1 MRQKKAQ
8 DATQQ
13 LNFNV
18 NGNQYRYEQTD
29 QYQQNYQIL
38 KNSQRQSDFSQQQ
51 NETYRLQN
59 NQSYYKNEGQISMHS
74 SSQFSQPFAID
85 QQLTIQKPA
94 TIQGRK
100 IDSQQ
105 QVQVSFRQSLN
116 HQPNM
121 FFQNQ
126 QVTMQFNPIQQREKG
141 FQNSQ
146 ICQGQIQNQI
156 FQTSSNSQQ
165 SGSSNCST
173 IQMKKKYTHTKED
186 QSYQGPI
193 NQIIN
198 IEIQQQPNSQKKK
211 RPTSSLNQNQL
222 KTIYEDIKKTTRK
235 PRSASNTPQKDRSYR
250 EKSSRSA
257 SKKKQEERSQK
268 KLSQT
273 QEIKASNKINYENQE
288 NQLNKN
294 ENCSDKNLLQG
305 SSTRRKKKTSNSVH
319 IKPVSK
325 LNEPLQ
331 PQQHS
336 NSKSKSPGK
345 VSKNSLHQ
353 GVQHNIGSGK
363 VLGEKNFNSPQ
374 KSGKAVN
381 TTKSPEDKQKKKKK
395 TSLSKSK
402 SKPRLNHAKSTSQ
415 LLVSQYQQSHSQSIQ
430 NDIPK
435 HQSTSTQNLKEIDTF
450 IKKNA
455 QKIQCN
461 TYIYFKGG
469 KQIHIIKYLQNKVE
483 QFQKKQEEI
492 EEKLKSKQEEE
503 KRKIQNEQIRKENL
517 VKFCKLKKANEN
529 IQNQPNIHLTAL
541 QLQQKYAWG
550 TNQQRIK
557 MHQIIQSQLFSQ
569 QQQYQQQSHQQ
580 SIERNQFNNTYAFQ
594 KGQFNNS
601 EEDLQNQLIEKEK
614 KRRQQSGLSFLNN
627 YDEQII
633 KKKLEYEKS
642 KQELIAK
649 NEPNDD
655 QNKKKLVAPLNH
667 EEIKKF
673 MILKKRRLENENKK
687 RQEQQKERQ
696 ERLKNNLHILDQEIK
711 NQRQNNSCQV
721 QLQQEKEK
729 HFTNTNNQNHQR
741 SKSSQRKKK
750 NRTVST
756 PNLERFFNK
765 TQNQNNFAI
774 NNHENFLQK
783 DLSHKQLIIN
793 YNENYIPNS
802 SVQEYEEEMFLQNN
816 YFSNTQQQYAKK
828 YDQNMLQNH
837 QISSNNN
844 AGNSTDINEENFDL
858 LNMEFKKMFNLS
870 GNNDNKLME
879 FSQSINKTYQLT
891 TQGQSNNASNK
902 LVGSSGK
909 KGKSKQ
915 IDFIKPKSISMHASS
930 SVGNL
935 KLAQGFDSSHFGN
948 IQNVNPQ
955 FMKIKENSKEKIP
968 KKTRKSQATSISP
981 EPKILTKSSS
991 TVFKNIPQQS
1001 GFENNKKQP
1010 LYQKIEGQDQVAL
1023 KDKYI
1028 QELINSKKD
1037 ELKNMYNQINARM
1050 NLIKHNTNGYEQQS
1064 KASNQHEMNI
1074 EDKDDQ
1080 EIYEQKYFNQPLNNK
1095 KIQQAILQQQH
1106 VNSNS
1111 LGSVNS
1117 SQRRVHISNA
1127 SPIKEEPE
1135 EEDKGHFSN
1144 LPHPQNNTKA
1154 QTNYVNSFQQ
1164 IFQNNKKD
1172 FIVTDSSNLTN
1183 NNYPHAINSNPNES
1197 DSLRN
1202 NQNLKDFQQGNF
1214 KKQNLKDSN
1223 SIHSNPS
1230 SQQSNLMIS
1239 PIQQGSLNLPFN
1251 QIQNNSKASIHSQS
1265 KATPSKSIS
1274 GISAIESKKDLQ
1286 NKQVNELNINITA
1299 PVNTQQQLNGP
1310 IQQNV
1315 SEQQISQ
1322 IHSRNDSQIIP
1333 ADPNAPVSLNLKET
1347 IQSKSYISTKNDCK
1361 FSQVNQIPQ
1370 QDADQQFSDIEN
1382 GMLSSKD
1389 LQMQQNDDMPILP
1402 LNINL
1407 QHRVQQMKKRTHN
1420 TDNEESQD
1428 STLRNKAAAPF
1439 GQDTTNQ
1446 VIQKNAQKDRNQNG
1460 IQVAITSKTP
1470 QSSNR
1475 EENNSRSQYQNLQ
1488 KDYTQFEQQEDI
1500 KLELIKEVETQN
1512 QMSSSNF
1519 ESQVFQKNFNNTNP
1533 SLQPNNNQK
1542 APQQTPRENIQQN
1555 SNQSDEAEEIDVD
1568 YLFDLDYDQLQEL
1581 KMIIFQSDPENPEIQ
1596 ALSEQLILY
1605 DAAATIIQKVFRG
1618 YYTRKCIAAII
1629 EYQRQQDE
1637 EEELLYQQAEKF
1649 LEENQIEP
1657 EELLEGN
1664 PIPLML
1670 QQQQQNVP
1678 YYSSDQLK
1686 EYENR
1691 EIQFNKNDN
1700 SQSQQQQALNKNSN
1714 NFISE
1719 NEFPIKINDYQSSNN
1734 KEENTFNRESQ
1745 GNHPF
1750 FTSLSMP
1757 EQSINNDLYHQ
1768 KNYNDDLLQPKQS
1781 DFMPDFD
1788 FYDKTEKSQQN
1799 SAENQKSNSGIN
1811 NISDSNALHPF
1822 VQQPLQNQNSNI
1834 ESGKQN
1840 NNNSNNNN
1848 SQNSSNQVQKN
1859 KFIDGINNQNY
1870 RDQSFN
1876 QLNMKEIN
1884 DQSKSLVTVKEFD
1897 TSSKDNYKGV
1907 DSVVS
1912 QNNQDVGKNIFS
1924 PNNQSHLQMEISKLQ
1939 EQAKMWNQMINQ
1951 IVQLPENQSQQFK
1964 SDALKI
1970 LNDLQK
1976 QSEMSKQILIENIK
1990 LNQQIQKSPNIS
2002 TDRFPLSEIDNMN
2015 DKLNC
2020 SNLKSG
2026 EISQANDKEMTIND
2040 KSIQNKQ
2047 SSQNYQIIQN
2057 SQKQGQSMMDDKKTQ
2072 NQSGQTSKKTL
2083 QLDIEEI
2090 ESNYNLQ
2097 QRGQKIEK
2105 DQKSNDSKVNDQQ
2118 QGRKNSENDTI
2129 SQEQRAMVRALSVS
2143 SVESNELRYVNI
2155 VANNSLGFSNK
2166 ITKAK
2171 QNFIDRLNSD
2181 HILNSNSNRNSH
2193 NGNESVS
2200 SVGSSFFDKQ
2210 PFKEFTSKILQK
2222 YTMPQESVEELIKT
2236 REEAIEQKHKTQMD
2250 LIHKMHE
2257 RNRISPK
2264 SFERKQFE
2272 LEKWVSKE
2280 RENLKVVKKEIE
2292 RGWEQFAQTIK
2303 QTKRDLEFLEQTKR
2317 IDTSKLLQ
2325 SSEED
2330 QLRRLLSMRSES
2342 EHSIEEIGFAERR
2355 SIDGVYSFKNH
2366 QPEDPNKIKIVDNYK
2381 PVDYSNL
2388 SNTSSSNI
2396 RNRNNSDNISQAASI
2411 RSRQVSQP
2419 NSTNIEEMNQYPDSD
2434 QMFEETYNNSTI
2446 KANTKYLNVE
2456 QQLQLAQKNQED
2468 IQKQQLQKQIDNSKI
2483 DQNKVKESNEEK
2495 LANTLEK
2502 QARNIS
2508 SNGSSVYDG
2517 DEEIDQFL
2525 TAEKNKNE
2533 GNIQISQRRAFDMYG
2548 YSDED
2553 DYGINNQNIHQNNE
2567 IYIDQESENNDRL
2580 DVSPIF
2586 TVSSASKQGTQDKES
2601 LKYLMNNNQGE
2612 IAQNM
2617 KIESD
2622 SKYDKIK
2629 QFNKRN
2635 SQESRMSESQPSSP
2649 LSQSSKKNQDPYQT
2663 IEYDDEGNS
2672 KKQTVSNKVSPKLG
2686 FMRGDL
2692 LQEEGIEDKVNYVSD
2707 QTLNYLVD
2715 DAAKGKNI
2723 KNIKDKQQNEKDT
2736 NQQQGNMIQINFLEP
2751 IKARQNVYNLDD
2763 FPDVSEK
2770 TSSLETSSGIFKVFN
2785 PLTESSNIQDKKNQ
2799 HQNKEE
2805 EQLQKQNNNNT
2816 STKQKNLIPSPP
2828 NSPTQRENS
2837 VQNKNIGDKKPLQNN
2852 FLLDLV
2858 QNDQKQNTQEI
2869 NQNLQNQN
2877 EREKQDKI
2885 APEDLYLTQN
2895 SQQQLQFSE
2904 NILTTQ
2910 NNPPGL
2916 ECATLNFIK
2925 DYLVAF
2931 SEFIK
2936 DNFTDEFLERV
2947 NIPLGMDPQEFLKT
2961 FTITETIDNSNGEI
2975 SAAPIYP
2982 IVKYIHMQRPVV
2994 SEELFAHFNEIFN
3007 RERDLSLMTEE
3018 LFELERFHMR
3028 MIFDC
3033 FNEALDSMRPF
3044 GLRGKPLPWKIN
3056 SNKLSSI
3063 IITPD
3068 NIEKIL
3074 GLAIAKV
3081 LKWGSF
3087 LCGFIPERIESPTGE
3102 IVQIEDEYLNQ
3113 IKEDRLAQML
3123 ENEVIENEDKWLTY
3137 EDEETD
3143 VQLEIADDIFNYI
3156 IEETAMIVHSLQNGQ
3171 AVNQIKNE
3179 TSSDLNDNQNIER
3192 NFNNNSY
3199 ETLSKNIFGNPNI
3212 TKGAKKQGL
3221 GGGIRPTND
3230 LGISQKQAQEKKQL
3244 QKELFLKNLQNS
3256 SLNNNQQ
3263 SQKDQL
3269 NSSF

>member
-8 DATQQ
+8 DSTQQ

-18 NGNQYRYEQTD
+18 NRNQYKYEKTD
-29 QYQQNYQIL
+29 QYQQNYQ
-38 KNSQRQSDFSQQQ
+38 KNSQRQSDYSLQQ
-51 NETYRLQN
+51 NETYRLQS
-59 NQSYYKNEGQISMHS
+59 NQSYYKNEGQASMLS
-74 SSQFSQPFAID
+74 SSQFSQPFVLD
-85 QQLTIQKPA
+85 QQLAIQKSA
-94 TIQGRK
+94 AIQGRK

-105 QVQVSFRQSLN
+105 QVQVSIRQSLN

-126 QVTMQFNPIQQREKG
+126 QVIMQFNPIQQREKG
-141 FQNSQ
+141 FQNNQ
-146 ICQGQIQNQI
+146 IYQGQIQNQI

-165 SGSSNCST
+165 SVSSNSST
-173 IQMKKKYTHTKED
+173 VLMKKKYSYSKED
-186 QSYQGPI
+186 QSDQGPF

-198 IEIQQQPNSQKKK
+198 IDIQHQPNSQKKK

-257 SKKKQEERSQK
+257 SKKKQEEKSQK

-273 QEIKASNKINYENQE
+273 QEIKSGSKIHYENQE
-288 NQLNKN
+288 NELNKN
-294 ENCSDKNLLQG
+294 ENCSDKHLLQG
-305 SSTRRKKKTSNSVH
+305 SSARRKKKTSNSVH

-325 LNEPLQ
+325 INEPLQ
-331 PQQHS
+331 PQQNS

-345 VSKNSLHQ
+345 VSKNSLHN
-353 GVQHNIGSGK
+353 GVQHNIGNSK

-374 KSGKAVN
+374 KSGKAVS

-402 SKPRLNHAKSTSQ
+402 SKPRLNQAKSTSQ
-415 LLVSQYQQSHSQSIQ
+415 LLVSHHQQPHTQSIQ

-455 QKIQCN
+455 QKIQ
-461 TYIYFKGG
+461 F
-469 KQIHIIKYLQNKVE
+469 E
-483 QFQKKQEEI
+483 QFMKKQEEI
-492 EEKLKSKQEEE
+492 EEKRKCKQEEE

-529 IQNQPNIHLTAL
+529 IQNQQNIHLTSL

-557 MHQIIQSQLFSQ
+557 MHQIIQNQLFSQ
-569 QQQYQQQSHQQ
+569 QQQLPHQQ
-580 SIERNQFNNTYAFQ
+580 SIERNQFNDTYAFQ

-642 KQELIAK
+642 KQDQIAK
-649 NEPNDD
+649 NVVNED

-687 RQEQQKERQ
+687 RQEFQKERQ

-721 QLQQEKEK
+721 QLYQEKEK
-729 HFTNTNNQNHQR
+729 HFANTNYQNHQR
-741 SKSSQRKKK
+741 SKSQQKKKK

-765 TQNQNNFAI
+765 TQSFNNVGI
-774 NNHENFLQK
+774 NNQDNFLQK
-783 DLSHKQLIIN
+783 DLSHKQFRIN
-793 YNENYIPNS
+793 NNENILPNS
-802 SVQEYEEEMFLQNN
+802 NVLEYEEEMFLQNN

-828 YDQNMLQNH
+828 YDQNNYKQNVLQNH

-858 LNMEFKKMFNLS
+858 LNLEFKKLFNLS

-879 FSQSINKTYQLT
+879 FSQSMNKTHQLT
-891 TQGQSNNASNK
+891 TQGQSNNTSNK
-902 LVGSSGK
+902 LGSSGK

-915 IDFIKPKSISMHASS
+915 IDYIKPKSISMHASS
-930 SVGNL
+930 SLGNL

-948 IQNVNPQ
+948 IQNFNSQ
-955 FMKIKENSKEKIP
+955 FMKMKENSKEKNP

-991 TVFKNIPQQS
+991 TVFKNTPQQS
-1001 GFENNKKQP
+1001 GQDNNKKQP
-1010 LYQKIEGQDQVAL
+1010 LYQKIEGQDQIIL

-1037 ELKNMYNQINARM
+1037 ELKSMYNQINARM
-1050 NLIKHNTNGYEQQS
+1050 SLIKHNPNVNEVQPKTND
-1064 KASNQHEMNI
+1064 QHDINL

-1117 SQRRVHISNA
+1117 SLRRVHISNA

-1144 LPHPQNNTKA
+1144 LPHPSNNTKA

-1214 KKQNLKDSN
+1214 KKLNQKDSN

-1239 PIQQGSLNLPFN
+1239 PIKQGSVNIPFH
-1251 QIQNNSKASIHSQS
+1251 QIQNNSKASIHSQG
-1265 KATPSKSIS
+1265 KATPSKTLS

-1286 NKQVNELNINITA
+1286 NKQISEQIINLIA
-1299 PVNTQQQLNGP
+1299 PTNTQQYLNGP

-1315 SEQQISQ
+1315 SEQQLSQ
-1322 IHSRNDSQIIP
+1322 INSRNESQTIP

-1347 IQSKSYISTKNDCK
+1347 IQSKSYISTKNDCGI
-1361 FSQVNQIPQ
+1361 SQVNQMPQ
-1370 QDADQQFSDIEN
+1370 QDVDHQLSDLEN

-1389 LQMQQNDDMPILP
+1389 LQMQQNDEMPILP

-1428 STLRNKAAAPF
+1428 STLRNKQAPPF
-1439 GQDTTNQ
+1439 GQDATNQ
-1446 VIQKNAQKDRNQNG
+1446 YMQKIPQKDRSANG

-1475 EENNSRSQYQNLQ
+1475 EENNSRSQNQHFQ
-1488 KDYTQFEQQEDI
+1488 KDYTQFEQQEEI
-1500 KLELIKEVETQN
+1500 KLELIKEIETQN

-1533 SLQPNNNQK
+1533 SLQPGVNQK

-1555 SNQSDEAEEIDVD
+1555 SNQPDEAEEIDVD
-1568 YLFDLDYDQLQEL
+1568 YLYDLDYDQLQEL

-1596 ALSEQLILY
+1596 ALSEQLILH

-1664 PIPLML
+1664 PIPLIL
-1670 QQQQQNVP
+1670 QQQQQNIP

-1691 EIQFNKNDN
+1691 EIQFNKNEN
-1700 SQSQQQQALNKNSN
+1700 SQLQQQMQN
-1714 NFISE
+1714 NIINNVISE
-1719 NEFPIKINDYQSSNN
+1719 NEFPIKINDFSNSNN

-1750 FTSLSMP
+1750 FTSLSIP

-1768 KNYNDDLLQPKQS
+1768 KNYNDDLLQP
-1781 DFMPDFD
+1781 
-1788 FYDKTEKSQQN
+1788 N
-1799 SAENQKSNSGIN
+1799 
-1811 NISDSNALHPF
+1811 DSNQLHTF
-1822 VQQPLQNQNSNI
+1822 VEQQLQNQQINI

-1840 NNNSNNNN
+1840 NNNSSLIN
-1848 SQNSSNQVQKN
+1848 QPNQVQKN
-1859 KFIDGINNQNY
+1859 KFMDGINNY
-1870 RDQSFN
+1870 REQSFN

-1912 QNNQDVGKNIFS
+1912 QNNQDLGKNIFS

-1964 SDALKI
+1964 NDALKI

-1990 LNQQIQKSPNIS
+1990 LNQQIQKSPIIS

-2026 EISQANDKEMTIND
+2026 ETSQANDKEMAISD
-2040 KSIQNKQ
+2040 KSVQNKQ
-2047 SSQNYQIIQN
+2047 SSLNYQLIQN
-2057 SQKQGQSMMDDKKTQ
+2057 AQKQNQFLADDKRAQ
-2072 NQSGQTSKKTL
+2072 NQSGQASKKNL

-2097 QRGQKIEK
+2097 QRGQKTEK
-2105 DQKSNDSKVNDQQ
+2105 DQKSTDSKANDQQ
-2118 QGRKNSENDTI
+2118 QGRKNSENDI
-2129 SQEQRAMVRALSVS
+2129 INQEQRAMVRALSVS

-2155 VANNSLGFSNK
+2155 VANNSLGISNK

-2171 QNFIDRLNSD
+2171 KNFIDRLNSD

-2355 SIDGVYSFKNH
+2355 SIDGVYSFKN
-2366 QPEDPNKIKIVDNYK
+2366 QQVEDPNKIKIVDNYK
-2381 PVDYSNL
+2381 PVDYSSL
-2388 SNTSSSNI
+2388 SNTSSQNI
-2396 RNRNNSDNISQAASI
+2396 RNRNNSDNTSQAASN

-2419 NSTNIEEMNQYPDSD
+2419 NSTNIDEINQYPDSG
-2434 QMFEETYNNSTI
+2434 QMFEGTCNSTI
-2446 KANTKYLNVE
+2446 KANTKYLNAE
-2456 QQLQLAQKNQED
+2456 QQLQLAQKNQEA
-2468 IQKQQLQKQIDNSKI
+2468 IQKQQLQKQIDDSKI
-2483 DQNKVKESNEEK
+2483 DQNKIKESNEEK
-2495 LANTLEK
+2495 VSNTLDK

-2553 DYGINNQNIHQNNE
+2553 DYGINNQNIIQNNE
-2567 IYIDQESENNDRL
+2567 ICIDQESENNDRL

-2586 TVSSASKQGTQDKES
+2586 TVSSASKQGTQEKES
-2601 LKYLMNNNQGE
+2601 LKNLMNSQGE

-2622 SKYDKIK
+2622 NKYDKIK

-2635 SQESRMSESQPSSP
+2635 SQDSRMSESQPSSP
-2649 LSQSSKKNQDPYQT
+2649 LSQSSKKNQDPFQT
-2663 IEYDDEGNS
+2663 IEYDEEEES
-2672 KKQTVSNKVSPKLG
+2672 KKQAVSNKVSPKLG

-2692 LQEEGIEDKVNYVSD
+2692 LQEERIEDKVNYVSD

-2723 KNIKDKQQNEKDT
+2723 KNIKEKQQNEKDM
-2736 NQQQGNMIQINFLEP
+2736 NLQGNMIQINFLEP

-2770 TSSLETSSGIFKVFN
+2770 TSSLETSSGIFKVVN
-2785 PLTESSNIQDKKNQ
+2785 PLTESFNKEDRKNQ
-2799 HQNKEE
+2799 LQNKEE
-2805 EQLQKQNNNNT
+2805 EQQKKQNNNSTNT
-2816 STKQKNLIPSPP
+2816 NTKQKNLIPSPP

-2837 VQNKNIGDKKPLQNN
+2837 GPNKNI
-2852 FLLDLV
+2852 V
-2858 QNDQKQNTQEI
+2858 EV
-2869 NQNLQNQN
+2869 NQSLQNQY
-2877 EREKQDKI
+2877 EKEKQDKI

-3063 IITPD
+3063 IITPE

-3171 AVNQIKNE
+3171 EMNQIKNE
-3179 TSSDLNDNQNIER
+3179 ASSDLNDNQNIER

-3212 TKGAKKQGL
+3212 TNAKKQGL

-3244 QKELFLKNLQNS
+3244 QKELFLKNLSNT
-3256 SLNNNQQ
+3256 SLNNNQS

>member
-8 DATQQ
+8 DTTQQ

-18 NGNQYRYEQTD
+18 NGNQCRQEQPD
-29 QYQQNYQIL
+29 QQQYNYQIL
-38 KNSQRQSDFSQQQ
+38 KNSQRQSDCSQQQ

-59 NQSYYKNEGQISMHS
+59 NQSYYKNEGQASMLT
-74 SSQFSQPFAID
+74 SSQFSQPFVLD

-94 TIQGRK
+94 AIQGRK

-141 FQNSQ
+141 FQNQ
-146 ICQGQIQNQI
+146 IYQGQIQNQI

-165 SGSSNCST
+165 SLSSNSST
-173 IQMKKKYTHTKED
+173 ILMKKKYSHNKED
-186 QSYQGPI
+186 QFNQGPI

-198 IEIQQQPNSQKKK
+198 MDMQHQPNSQKKK

-257 SKKKQEERSQK
+257 SKKKQEEKSQK

-273 QEIKASNKINYENQE
+273 QEIKAVSKINNENQE

-294 ENCSDKNLLQG
+294 ENCSDKQLLQA
-305 SSTRRKKKTSNSVH
+305 SSARKKKKSSNSVH

-325 LNEPLQ
+325 INE
-331 PQQHS
+331 PQQHQQNS

-345 VSKNSLHQ
+345 VSKNSLHN
-353 GVQHNIGSGK
+353 GVQHIIGNGK

-374 KSGKAVN
+374 KSGKAVS
-381 TTKSPEDKQKKKKK
+381 TTKSPEDKQRKKKKS
-395 TSLSKSK
+395 SLSKSK

-415 LLVSQYQQSHSQSIQ
+415 LIVSHYQQSHTQSIQ

-435 HQSTSTQNLKEIDTF
+435 HQSTSIQNLKEIDTF

-455 QKIQCN
+455 QKIQ
-461 TYIYFKGG
+461 F
-469 KQIHIIKYLQNKVE
+469 E
-483 QFQKKQEEI
+483 QFMKKQEEI
-492 EEKLKSKQEEE
+492 EERLKNKQEEE

-529 IQNQPNIHLTAL
+529 IQSQQNIHMTTL

-557 MHQIIQSQLFSQ
+557 MHQIIQNQLFSQ
-569 QQQYQQQSHQQ
+569 QQQQSHQQ

-601 EEDLQNQLIEKEK
+601 EEDFQNQLIEKEK

-633 KKKLEYEKS
+633 KKKVEYEKN

-649 NEPNDD
+649 NDPNEE

-721 QLQQEKEK
+721 QLQQENK
-729 HFTNTNNQNHQR
+729 HFANTNNQNHQR
-741 SKSSQRKKK
+741 SKSQQRKKK

-765 TQNQNNFAI
+765 TQNFNNI
-774 NNHENFLQK
+774 GLNNQDNFLQK
-783 DLSHKQLIIN
+783 DLIHKQLIN
-793 YNENYIPNS
+793 YNENYIPNR

-828 YDQNMLQNH
+828 YDQNNYNQNILQNH

-879 FSQSINKTYQLT
+879 FSQSINKTHQLT
-891 TQGQSNNASNK
+891 TQGQSNNGSNK
-902 LVGSSGK
+902 LGSSGK
-909 KGKSKQ
+909 KGKCKQ

-955 FMKIKENSKEKIP
+955 FIKMKENSKEKNS
-968 KKTRKSQATSISP
+968 KKPRKSQVTSISP
-981 EPKILTKSSS
+981 EPKILTKSNS
-991 TVFKNIPQQS
+991 TVFKHIPQQS
-1001 GFENNKKQP
+1001 GFDNNKKQP
-1010 LYQKIEGQDQVAL
+1010 LYQKIEGQDQIIP

-1028 QELINSKKD
+1028 QELINQKKD

-1050 NLIKHNTNGYEQQS
+1050 NLIKHNVNVNEQQP
-1064 KASNQHEMNI
+1064 KANNQHEINL

-1144 LPHPQNNTKA
+1144 LPHPQNNANT
-1154 QTNYVNSFQQ
+1154 QNNYVNSFQQ

-1172 FIVTDSSNLTN
+1172 FIPTDSSNLTN

-1214 KKQNLKDSN
+1214 KKPNFKDN
-1223 SIHSNPS
+1223 DIIHSNPS

-1239 PIQQGSLNLPFN
+1239 PIQDGSVNFPFN

-1265 KATPSKSIS
+1265 KATPSKSLS
-1274 GISAIESKKDLQ
+1274 GISAIESKKDLP
-1286 NKQVNELNINITA
+1286 NKQNNEQTINLIA
-1299 PVNTQQQLNGP
+1299 PANTQQLLNGP

-1322 IHSRNDSQIIP
+1322 IHSRNESQIIP

-1347 IQSKSYISTKNDCK
+1347 IQSKSYISTKNDCR
-1361 FSQVNQIPQ
+1361 FSQINQIPQ
-1370 QDADQQFSDIEN
+1370 QDTDQQLSDLEN

-1389 LQMQQNDDMPILP
+1389 LQIQQNEEMPILP

-1428 STLRNKAAAPF
+1428 STLRNKIAAPF
-1439 GQDTTNQ
+1439 GQEGANQ
-1446 VIQKNAQKDRNQNG
+1446 QMQKNAQKDRSVNG

-1475 EENNSRSQYQNLQ
+1475 EDNNKRSQYQNAQ

-1533 SLQPNNNQK
+1533 SLQPINNQK
-1542 APQQTPRENIQQN
+1542 APQQTPRENNKQN
-1555 SNQSDEAEEIDVD
+1555 SNQSDDAEEIDVD
-1568 YLFDLDYDQLQEL
+1568 YLYDLDYDQLQEL

-1670 QQQQQNVP
+1670 QQQQQNIP

-1686 EYENR
+1686 EYEKR
-1691 EIQFNKNDN
+1691 EMQFNKNQN
-1700 SQSQQQQALNKNSN
+1700 SEQQQQQQIQNDNSN
-1714 NFISE
+1714 NMISE
-1719 NEFPIKINDYQSSNN
+1719 NEFPIKINDYQNSYN

-1757 EQSINNDLYHQ
+1757 EQSINNELYHQ

-1811 NISDSNALHPF
+1811 NISESNAVHPF
-1822 VQQPLQNQNSNI
+1822 VQQSLQNQNVNI
-1834 ESGKQN
+1834 ESGKLN
-1840 NNNSNNNN
+1840 NNNNNNTLTV
-1848 SQNSSNQVQKN
+1848 NQPNQLQKN

-1912 QNNQDVGKNIFS
+1912 QNNQDLGKNIFS

-1939 EQAKMWNQMINQ
+1939 EQAKMWSQMINQ

-1964 SDALKI
+1964 NDALKI

-1990 LNQQIQKSPNIS
+1990 LNQQIQKSPIIS

-2026 EISQANDKEMTIND
+2026 DISQANDKEMVISD
-2040 KSIQNKQ
+2040 KSIQNRQ
-2047 SSQNYQIIQN
+2047 SSQNYQQIQIA
-2057 SQKQGQSMMDDKKTQ
+2057 QKQNQSLVDDKKTQ
-2072 NQSGQTSKKTL
+2072 NQQGQTSKKNL

-2105 DQKSNDSKVNDQQ
+2105 DQKSTDSKVNDQQ
-2118 QGRKNSENDTI
+2118 QGRKNSENDVI

-2155 VANNSLGFSNK
+2155 VANNSLGISNK
-2166 ITKAK
+2166 ITKSK
-2171 QNFIDRLNSD
+2171 QNIIDRLNSD
-2181 HILNSNSNRNSH
+2181 HVLNSNSNRNSH

-2355 SIDGVYSFKNH
+2355 SLDGVYSFKNH
-2366 QPEDPNKIKIVDNYK
+2366 QVEDPNKIKIVDNYK
-2381 PVDYSNL
+2381 PVDYSSL
-2388 SNTSSSNI
+2388 SNTSQSNI
-2396 RNRNNSDNISQAASI
+2396 RNRNNSDNTSQDASI

-2419 NSTNIEEMNQYPDSD
+2419 NSINVEEINQYPESD
-2434 QMFEETYNNSTI
+2434 QMFEGTCNSNT
-2446 KANTKYLNVE
+2446 KSNTKYLNVE
-2456 QQLQLAQKNQED
+2456 QQLQLAQKNQEA
-2468 IQKQQLQKQIDNSKI
+2468 IQKQQLQKQTDSSKI
-2483 DQNKVKESNEEK
+2483 EQNKTKDQNEEK
-2495 LANTLEK
+2495 ITNTLDK

-2553 DYGINNQNIHQNNE
+2553 DYGINNQNLHQNNE

-2601 LKYLMNNNQGE
+2601 LKYLIHNQGE

-2622 SKYDKIK
+2622 NKYDKIK

-2635 SQESRMSESQPSSP
+2635 SQDSRMSESQPGSP
-2649 LSQSSKKNQDPYQT
+2649 LSQSSKKNQDPFQT
-2663 IEYDDEGNS
+2663 IEYEDDGNS
-2672 KKQTVSNKVSPKLG
+2672 KKQTVSSKVSPKLG
-2686 FMRGDL
+2686 FVRGDL
-2692 LQEEGIEDKVNYVSD
+2692 LQEEGIDDKVNYVSD
-2707 QTLNYLVD
+2707 QTINYLVD
-2715 DAAKGKNI
+2715 DAAKDI

-2736 NQQQGNMIQINFLEP
+2736 NLQGNMIQINFLEP

-2770 TSSLETSSGIFKVFN
+2770 ASSLETSSGIFKAVN
-2785 PLTESSNIQDKKNQ
+2785 PLTESSNIQDKRNQ
-2799 HQNKEE
+2799 LQNKEE
-2805 EQLQKQNNNNT
+2805 EQLQKLNNNNNNNT
-2816 STKQKNLIPSPP
+2816 NTKQKNLIPSPP

-2837 VQNKNIGDKKPLQNN
+2837 GSNKNIGDKKPLQNN

-2858 QNDQKQNTQEI
+2858 QNGQKQNMQEI
-2869 NQNLQNQN
+2869 KQGLSNQI
-2877 EREKQDKI
+2877 EKEKQDKM
-2885 APEDLYLTQN
+2885 APEDLYITQN

-3156 IEETAMIVHSLQNGQ
+3156 IEETAMIIQSVQSGQ
-3171 AVNQIKNE
+3171 AINQIKNE

-3256 SLNNNQQ
+3256 NLNNNQS